1 MDINMKRAYYLI
13 IALLLGLVSQ
23 AQNTKINLIDKD
35 KEKYEQ
41 NVFNKQFGEQEDSAA
56 AYRNLYDKIPEKLPD
71 WVFIQAD
78 LGKSLKIVAFS
89 DPNMQKEEALAQ
101 AIHRAKALYG
111 LLNKAVVSNIT
122 DDYTNMREAD
132 RYALYE
138 TKFQDFSLIKAKVA
152 YCNNSINVTDTFYT
166 KYGEAVVYVD
176 FSSQNESELN
186 IDTIEIRG
194 EQLQVF
200 IEKNFR
206 KEKIEFFNLSANDK
220 VYSNDSL
227 SKVSQY
233 NFKIVNRGYDISS
246 LYGDTL
252 IEFQERS
259 FNYRCNFD
267 FIKDS
272 TDLDLNYFSL
282 SRGLW
287 NAHITGL
294 LTNITSLSKH
304 LASQVINSNDFY
316 TLKNEGLVRTVARNK
331 VSFGF
336 NSFKLIENQF
346 FIDLNGEINQF

>member
-1 MDINMKRAYYLI
+1 MAVNMKRLYYVV
-13 IALLLGLVSQ
+13 IAFLLGFASQ
-23 AQNTKINLIDKD
+23 AQNTKTNLIDKD

-41 NVFNKQFGEQEDSAA
+41 DVFNKQFDEQQDSAA
-56 AYRNLYDKIPEKLPD
+56 AYRNLYDRIPEELPD
-71 WVFIQAD
+71 WVFIPAD
-78 LGKSLKIVAFS
+78 LGKSLKIVSFS
-89 DPNMQKEEALAQ
+89 DPNMEKEEAVRQ

-132 RYALYE
+132 RHALYE

-152 YCNNSINVTDTFYT
+152 YCNKSIIVTDTFFT

-186 IDTIEIRG
+186 TDTIEVRG

-220 VYSNDSL
+220 VYSNDSF

-233 NFKIVNRGYDISS
+233 NYKIVNRGYDISS

-259 FNYRCNFD
+259 YNYRCNFD
-267 FIKDS
+267 FVKDS
-272 TDLDLNYFSL
+272 TDMDLNYFAL
-282 SRGLW
+282 NRGLW
-287 NAHITGL
+287 NAQLTGL
-294 LTNITSLSKH
+294 LSNITSLSKQ

-316 TLKNEGLVRTVARNK
+316 TLKNEGLIRTVARNK

-336 NSFKLIENQF
+336 NCFKLIENQF
-346 FIDLNGEINQF
+346 YIDLNGEISRF